1 MPLWY
6 FRHSHYQLKVDPQA
20 YHASQTKCFA
30 FYVIFSLEE
39 PDATDLWRNGNR
51 VYDDH
56 DVVRWGFSSRSSAGA
71 RSKSIHGTNQS
82 PGFHNDFDPPGN
94 PEPIPGCVITMA
106 AQTAGKVCSH
116 HQKIKPSL
124 QVKKDD
130 IAFPLALGRN
140 FLLHPFSPTHEG
152 HPLERPLTSIRW
164 NPAESHLLKKNTS
177 ICVWQNTCFSSFQ

>member
-1 MPLWY
+1 
-6 FRHSHYQLKVDPQA
+6 
-20 YHASQTKCFA
+20 
-30 FYVIFSLEE
+30 
-39 PDATDLWRNGNR
+39 
-51 VYDDH
+51 
-56 DVVRWGFSSRSSAGA
+56 
-71 RSKSIHGTNQS
+71 
-82 PGFHNDFDPPGN
+82 
-94 PEPIPGCVITMA
+94 MA

-164 NPAESHLLKKNTS
+164 NPAESHLLKKKYLHLCLAKYLPFLTFHDNCMGTFAKPL
-177 ICVWQNTCFSSFQ
+177 VEFSSFPFLFSQRLLLRHSRVTWQFFSINNFTGAKP